1 MKTNQ
6 SRMTSLILAMLLLA
20 SGCSSGTETRTPGTD
35 APETA
40 PAVQEETQPAETVPE
55 ETEPE
60 YEPLPQ
66 ESMDGF
72 EFRFFNYD
80 DSYLTWSIN
89 ILTADDITGEPLNDE
104 VFERN
109 NRVMSQYNCVI
120 SEKLDRDPTMSLG
133 NLVKSGDAGAE
144 VVMLYDVRLV
154 DNYLGGNLQTWEV
167 LPYVDFEAP
176 YWSWDATQTFS
187 AGGKVYAATGDFSLG
202 QNTRSFIL
210 LFNKDMYANLGL
222 TENLYEL
229 ASAGKWTMDKMLA
242 ASDAAVADL
251 DGNGEMN
258 LDDRYGAAGALKL
271 YFGSL
276 VTGAG
281 VKYIDLDE
289 TGSPYFAIP
298 GNEYAITVMTDI
310 MNKHSGNNRFKQ
322 VVAGVHNGSNESK
335 AMFINNQLL
344 FQGTAMKSVANFR
357 DMESDIGILPFPKYS
372 EEQERYYAL
381 TSGGAIA
388 GLPITLKPENYKNV
402 GIILEALCRDSHD
415 SLIPLYKETL
425 LKSKYARDEGSAAML
440 DIIFQSAVYD
450 IGISVLPDNTYIAY
464 MEIFESGTDT
474 FASKTKSSQ
483 KMVKKLL
490 EKLAAA
496 GEEKTEES

>member
-1 MKTNQ
+1 MKNNQ

-20 SGCSSGTETRTPGTD
+20 SGCSSGTETQDPGT
-35 APETA
+35 EA
-40 PAVQEETQPAETVPE
+40 PATVPSVQEETQPAETVPE
-55 ETEPE
+55 ETEPQ
-60 YEPLPQ
+60 YQPLPQ
-66 ESMDGF
+66 DSMDGF
-72 EFRFFNYD
+72 DFRFFNYD
-80 DSYLTWSIN
+80 ETYLTWSLN
-89 ILTADDITGEPLNDE
+89 ILTADDITGESLNDE

-109 NRVMSQYNCVI
+109 NRVMTQYDCAI

-144 VVMLYDVRLV
+144 VVMLYDVRLI

-187 AGGKVYAATGDFSLG
+187 TGSKVYAATGDFSLAMS
-202 QNTRSFIL
+202 TRSFIL
-210 LFNKDMYANLGL
+210 LYNKDIYANLGL
-222 TENLYEL
+222 TENLYDL
-229 ASAGKWTMDKMLA
+229 ASEGKWTMDKMLSVSDIA
-242 ASDAAVADL
+242 AADL
-251 DGNGEMN
+251 DGDGDMD

-289 TGSPYFAIP
+289 NGTPYFAIP
-298 GNEYAITVMTDI
+298 GNEYALTVMADI
-310 MNKHSGNNRFKQ
+310 MSKHSGNNRFKQ
-322 VVAGVHNGSNESK
+322 VVEGVHNGSNESK

-344 FQGTAMKSVANFR
+344 FQGTAMKSVSNFR
-357 DMESDIGILPFPKYS
+357 DMESDIGILPFPKYT
-372 EEQERYYAL
+372 EEQDRYYAL

-388 GLPITLKPENYKNV
+388 SLPITLKPESYNNV
-402 GIILEALCRDSHD
+402 SIILEALCRDSHEG
-415 SLIPLYKETL
+415 LVPLYKETL

-440 DIIFQSAVYD
+440 DIIFESAVYD

-496 GEEKTEES
+496 GENKAE

>member
-1 MKTNQ
+1 MKHN
-6 SRMTSLILAMLLLA
+6 RFKMISLILALLLLA
-20 SGCSSGTETRTPGTD
+20 SGCGSPAASETSGTEAQETTPAAQT
-35 APETA
+35 
-40 PAVQEETQPAETVPE
+40 ETQPAETVPE
-55 ETEPE
+55 ETEPP

-80 DSYLTWSIN
+80 DTYLTWSVN
-89 ILTADDITGEPLNDE
+89 ILTADELTGDSLNDE

-109 NRVMSQYNCVI
+109 NRVMSQYDCVI

-144 VVMLYDVRLV
+144 VVMLYDVRVV
-154 DNYLGGNLQTWEV
+154 DNYLGGNLQTWDV

-187 AGGKVYAATGDFSLG
+187 AGGKVYAATGDFTLG
-202 QNTRSFIL
+202 QNTRSFVL
-210 LFNKDMYANLGL
+210 LFNKDMYANLGM
-222 TENLYEL
+222 TENLYDL
-229 ASAGKWTMDKMLA
+229 TSAGKWTLDRMLTV
-242 ASDAAVADL
+242 SDAAISDL
-251 DGNGEMN
+251 DGDGDMDM
-258 LDDRYGAAGALKL
+258 DDRYGAAGAIKL

-281 VKYIDLDE
+281 IKYIDLDE
-289 TGSPYFAIP
+289 NGAPYFAIP
-298 GNEYAITVMTDI
+298 GNEYALTVMSDI
-310 MNKHSGNNRFKQ
+310 LNKHSGNNRFKQ
-322 VVAGVHNGSNESK
+322 VADGIHNGSTESQT
-335 AMFINNQLL
+335 MFINNQLL
-344 FQGTAMKSVANFR
+344 FQGTSMNAVSNYR

-415 SLIPLYKETL
+415 GLVPLYKETL

-450 IGISVLPDNTYIAY
+450 IGLSAMPDNTYNAY
-464 MEIFESGTDT
+464 MTIVESGTDT
-474 FASKTKSSQ
+474 FASKTKSSE
-483 KMVKKLL
+483 KMVKKQL
-490 EKLAAA
+490 EKLAAEA
-496 GEEKTEES
+496 EKEPEET